1 MSLELVVSGTVE
13 DYAEDSAN
21 YQTLLSIFAE
31 KAGVDVSLVQLT
43 IEGGS
48 VKVTAVISVPP
59 TTTTEAVETL
69 LETSFSN
76 ATTATATL
84 SDGGLAAA
92 IVETDPTVVTL
103 GTAGSDFW
111 SDGAK
116 AGVGVGVSTVVSSV
130 LIGVPRP
137 SIRHGVEGGASST
150 ESSLILLSTG
160 PNQGQGRGSQEQR
173 CSF

>member
-69 LETSFSN
+69 LEESFSN

-116 AGVGVGVSTVVSSV
+116 AGVGVGVGLALV
-130 LIGVPRP
+130 LIGGVAAFAV
-137 SIRHGVEGGASST
+137 RHVRQRAEEKSDAAAPNAAPILVE
-150 ESSLILLSTG
+150 ESDAVVS
-160 PNQGQGRGSQEQR
+160 EQI
-173 CSF
+173 